1 MLLKFDLD
9 VKKVQLYAARIVTGL
24 LIITLRT
31 SLYFETGWEPLVNS
45 RDRFKLSKMY
55 KISEGNNSCHDASPN
70 MIFSRTPYISVLP
83 L

>member
-9 VKKVQLYAARIVTGL
+9 VQKVQLYAARIVTGL

-45 RDRFKLSKMY
+45 RDRSKLSKMY
-55 KISEGNNSCHDASPN
+55 KIYNNLVPSYLKE
-70 MIFSRTPYISVLP
+70 ITPAMTPRPI
-83 L
+83 